1 MNNKYFPLIILGGAL
16 SSATTLLHADAERCL
31 DWEIQSYSSESEM
44 SSCGYYNRDKVST
57 RFVVHNSCAA
67 SVNGVF
73 SYMKGEVGNKTVM
86 AVQAFAVDP
95 GDQQEVA
102 NPCNMLDQFSYQ
114 ISQVSH

>member
-1 MNNKYFPLIILGGAL
+1 MINKYLSLVLLGSALLCGA
-16 SSATTLLHADAERCL
+16 TQLHADAERCL

-44 SSCGYYNRDKVST
+44 SSCGYYNHDKVST
-57 RFVVHNSCAA
+57 RFVVRNSCAA

-73 SYMKGEVGNKTVM
+73 SYMKGEVDNKTVM
-86 AVQAFAVDP
+86 AVQAFVVDP